1 MAYTSEHSKTRFFHN
16 SDMSGDVTIHIKE
29 TGQEMEV
36 SGADLVE
43 FVVEHLKRE
52 AIGRIEQMTTE
63 DFIERICK

>member
-1 MAYTSEHSKTRFFHN
+1 
-16 SDMSGDVTIHIKE
+16 MSGDVTIHIKE